1 MIPKTLWASVPI
13 ASLLILSCSGD
24 IGQTAGPPLDTT
36 VAQRQDSRLS
46 SANVYVDEETAALLD
61 ASLRE
66 GSVVTKSAALND
78 FLDELGVASAE
89 RLFPDTGRFEQR
101 RREAGL
107 HRWYRIRYS
116 ASVPETKVADAV
128 SRFEGI
134 SVFEAER
141 PIKMHEELPFDDPFL

>member
-1 MIPKTLWASVPI
+1 MIPKTLWASVPL

-36 VAQRQDSRLS
+36 VAQRQDSQLS

-66 GSVVTKSAALND
+66 GSVVTKSASLND

-89 RLFPDTGRFEQR
+89 RLFPDTGRF
-101 RREAGL
+101 
-107 HRWYRIRYS
+107 
-116 ASVPETKVADAV
+116 
-128 SRFEGI
+128 
-134 SVFEAER
+134 
-141 PIKMHEELPFDDPFL
+141 